1 MLSDRMNVPS
11 NVLITLDAVGGV
23 WRYAVDLARGLGA
36 IGTRTT
42 LLGFGPHPT
51 RDRKAEVE
59 AMDTT
64 RLVWSDQTLDWMAG
78 HEDELAGI
86 GPVIEEVAER
96 EGVDLLHLNL
106 PSQASS
112 LSRKRPIVV
121 ASHSCV
127 ITWWAAMR
135 REALPES
142 WRAARERNRRGFDAA
157 DIVIAPSGSHAE
169 ALERAYGPIN
179 ELDVV
184 YNSAQPDGGPPEVK
198 QPFALAA
205 GRWWDEAK
213 NAAALDAAATL
224 ADTEIRLAGS
234 ARAPNGEEF
243 GVRHARL
250 LGEMP
255 ASEVRALMRRA
266 AVFASPARYE
276 PFGLAILEAA
286 MSRCALVL
294 ADIPTFRELWDGAA
308 IFVSPD
314 DPAAI
319 ALTLDWLAENP
330 DNAAEWGARAADR
343 ARGFTLEAQ
352 VSQMLDIYARAIDH
366 HAAHSSEPR
375 IG

>member
-1 MLSDRMNVPS
+1 MLSDRMSKPDH
-11 NVLITLDAVGGV
+11 VLITLDAVGGV
-23 WRYAVDLARGLGA
+23 WRYAIDLARGLGA

-42 LLGFGPHPT
+42 LLGFGPPPT
-51 RDRKAEVE
+51 REREAEVE
-59 AMDTT
+59 AMDAA

-78 HEDELAGI
+78 HDDDLAGI
-86 GPVIEEVAER
+86 APVIEEVAER

-127 ITWWAAMR
+127 VTWWAAMR
-135 REALPES
+135 REPLPES
-142 WRAARERNRRGFDAA
+142 WQAARERNRRGFDAA

-169 ALERAYGPIN
+169 ALEQAYGPIAD
-179 ELDVV
+179 LDVV
-184 YNSAQPDGGPPEVK
+184 YNSATADNAPPEAK
-198 QPFALAA
+198 EPFALAA

-213 NAAALDAAATL
+213 NAAALDAAAAFAT
-224 ADTEIRLAGS
+224 TQIRLAGS
-234 ARAPNGEEF
+234 VRAPSGEEF

-250 LGEMP
+250 LGEIP
-255 ASEVRALMRRA
+255 AAEVRALMRRA
-266 AVFASPARYE
+266 AIFASPARYE

-286 MSRCALVL
+286 MSHCTLVL

-308 IFVSPD
+308 IFVAPD
-314 DPAAI
+314 DPAAL
-319 ALTLDWLAENP
+319 ALAIDWLAENP
-330 DNAAEWGARAADR
+330 DQARDWGARAADR

-352 VSQMLDIYARAIDH
+352 VSQMLDAYARAVEH
-366 HAAHSSEPR
+366 HRFETAR

>member
-1 MLSDRMNVPS
+1 MLSDRMSKPDH
-11 NVLITLDAVGGV
+11 VLITLDAVGGV

-42 LLGFGPHPT
+42 LLGFGPPPS
-51 RDRKAEVE
+51 RDREAEVE
-59 AMDTT
+59 EIDTA

-78 HEDELAGI
+78 HEDDLAGI
-86 GPVIEEVAER
+86 GTVIEEVAER

-127 ITWWAAMR
+127 VTWWAAMR
-135 REALPES
+135 RKALPES

-169 ALERAYGPIN
+169 ALERAYGPI
-179 ELDVV
+179 ERLDVV
-184 YNSAQPDGGPPEVK
+184 YNSALPDVGPPEAK

-213 NAAALDAAATL
+213 NAAALDAAAAL
-224 ADTEIRLAGS
+224 AGTEIRLAGS

-250 LGEMP
+250 LGEIP
-255 ASEVRALMRRA
+255 AAEVRALMRRA
-266 AVFASPARYE
+266 AIFASPARYE

-308 IFVSPD
+308 IFVDPG
-314 DPAAI
+314 DPAAL
-319 ALTLDWLAENP
+319 ALAIDWLAENP
-330 DNAAEWGARAADR
+330 EIARDWGTWAADR
-343 ARGFTLEAQ
+343 AIGFTPEAQ
-352 VSQMLDIYARAIDH
+352 VARMIENYARATLH
-366 HAAHSSEPR
+366 HSTETARS
-375 IG
+375 G